1 MGADPTKLGTLAAML
16 LLAALVG
23 CVPEKAATP
32 QALVVYPNAEAVAF
46 RQFGEIW
53 QVYYEVPVAYPAESV
68 LKHINASLERA
79 SWQPLKNDFL
89 NPHLPSSHQKGWDS
103 YLDATTKPATKVH
116 QWLAQWKNPRGDVV
130 SFALQYRY
138 EAKGSPELKTL
149 RVHGSHS
156 PRGVAEMQLKTA
168 NVPQSSNK

>member
-1 MGADPTKLGTLAAML
+1 MGAEPTKLGTLAAML

-23 CVPEKAATP
+23 CVPEKAAAP
-32 QALVVYPNAEAVAF
+32 QALVVYPEAEAVAF

-89 NPHLPSSHQKGWDS
+89 NPHLPSSPLTCGSGKRPT
-103 YLDATTKPATKVH
+103 LEKATGRASCSWH
-116 QWLAQWKNPRGDVV
+116 LRAV
-130 SFALQYRY
+130 SPTR
-138 EAKGSPELKTL
+138 
-149 RVHGSHS
+149 R
-156 PRGVAEMQLKTA
+156 
-168 NVPQSSNK
+168 